1 VSSGDFSHTP
11 RPPEHL
17 FGHYLEISWDPPLF
31 RWGYESHA
39 ETHND
44 CRKLSVKHYLEIG
57 NNIVAIY
64 SQPMILP
71 LNPDGSIYVLQDENG
86 RIIGT
91 GDRAVCVVL
100 LEVMKK
106 AKTSAPFHAAPV
118 VAHGNVRS
126 AITL

>member
-1 VSSGDFSHTP
+1 MSSGVFLHTP

-17 FGHYLEISWDPPLF
+17 FGHYWKYLEYPPLF

-39 ETHND
+39 EASQ
-44 CRKLSVKHYLEIG
+44 RLKKLSVKHYLEIG

-91 GDRAVCVVL
+91 GDRAVCAVL

-106 AKTSAPFHAAPV
+106 ANTSAPFQAAPV